1 MGWFDG
7 WFGSSSSDSDP
18 LSRLDPKL
26 REFLEKESPIKYN
39 PPPQPNPQVSPPPPA
54 KQQAPS
60 QEPQQNQQQDE
71 QQQPA
76 VPPQSLYQD
85 GRYAHLWK
93 TYRPLAAVEA
103 ETKSDNEKLSDVLE
117 AYKDR
122 RGLIGRAA
130 LENCA
135 EEQVVWSDC
144 MRSGSWHSRM
154 TMCSAEVRKFE
165 RCYNAQSRLLKAL
178 GYLSVRGRDRD
189 VDEEIQMHADELYH
203 RMMAQ
208 EREIEKAKEE
218 GREPPV
224 FKGLFDGTSATMITA
239 PTPSTTSTT
248 AAADTA
254 SSSAAT
260 TPGQP
265 KIPEPNEATL
275 AAWKKQLEKLPPEE
289 REAEEKALRADY
301 RARVEMA
308 RQVQSLWQ
316 QQAKEREVRKAEG
329 KETFMDRM
337 SAFAGSWSRPKEG

>member
-39 PPPQPNPQVSPPPPA
+39 PPPQPNPQVSPPSPA
-54 KQQAPS
+54 KQQAPA
-60 QEPQQNQQQDE
+60 QTPQQKQEQDE
-71 QQQPA
+71 SQQQPA

-239 PTPSTTSTT
+239 PTPTPST
-248 AAADTA
+248 AAAGT
-254 SSSAAT
+254 SATTT

-265 KIPEPNEATL
+265 KIPEPNETTL

-316 QQAKEREVRKAEG
+316 QQAKEREVRRAEG